1 MFDKGFITTKK
12 KTSQLIKKKWGKNLN
27 EWFSKVGINMAK
39 KHMKICSI
47 SLSDREMQMKI
58 TLRYHIMP
66 IRMTLLQRKT
76 KWNKPQKTTIVGKDL
91 DQLELL
97 FSAGRSING
106 AVTMENYMA
115 IPGKFNI
122 ENLA

>member
-1 MFDKGFITTKK
+1 
-12 KTSQLIKKKWGKNLN
+12 
-27 EWFSKVGINMAK
+27 
-39 KHMKICSI
+39 
-47 SLSDREMQMKI
+47 
-58 TLRYHIMP
+58 MP